1 MLVNF
6 FLKSLQKSKCK
17 KCTLFFWFFL
27 IFYFLFFML
36 SPFFHYP
43 LLSTCLQKQTDR
55 TRHLKKLKK
64 ENIFKLDPDF

>member
-1 MLVNF
+1 
-6 FLKSLQKSKCK
+6 
-17 KCTLFFWFFL
+17 
-27 IFYFLFFML
+27 ML